1 MWTVAAQHGN
11 FDRVIKRFHSE
22 SEAITFCEDRDWQY
36 YYCGLTARLA
46 IRCEE

>member
-22 SEAITFCEDRDWQY
+22 VEAITFCEDRDWQY
-36 YYCGLTARLA
+36 LYRGLTVRLA